1 MSLFYC
7 SYLFL
12 GNLTYEK
19 HLRVLYAA
27 AYEARVKWKFIGLA
41 LNVNPG
47 TLDSIA
53 AKNKDNPDNCFYDML
68 SEWLKPEQGCTLDM
82 FISALESK
90 SVACVFLCT
99 PVRKAVEKM
108 QAAEI
113 KGLQFGVQAVD
124 EGTSCCTWPTGQ

>member
-1 MSLFYC
+1 M
-7 SYLFL
+7 
-12 GNLTYEK
+12 
-19 HLRVLYAA
+19 
-27 AYEARVKWKFIGLA
+27 KWKFIGLA

-53 AKNKDNPDNCFYDML
+53 AKYRDNPDNCYYDML

-90 SVACVFLCT
+90 SVGCDFLCS

-108 QAAEI
+108 KAAED

-124 EGTSCCTWPTGQ
+124 EGMSCCTWPLAKYNVHLLTNCL